1 MERDGETKNPL
12 HTDLH
17 RVLTLSHA
25 VAIYVSSL
33 LGSGI
38 FVIPGLAARIAGPA
52 SIISWILLSLASY
65 PFAYTFA
72 KLSARNPESGGIYA
86 FAREGLGRGASAA
99 TAWLFL
105 AWAVLGAPAATVAAA
120 SYLTFVLPLNRSDV
134 FLVAA
139 AILIGAFGVNYLGI
153 RFTGRVQV
161 ATVVA
166 ILAAFVTFGT
176 VNAYVAG
183 MARVYYAAAR
193 DGVFP
198 EALGKV
204 DPKTGAPRRSLVF
217 LIVMVLLSLAAFYFL
232 NVEFVSAFLM
242 ASGAAILTYVIGSV
256 AGIRLLRE
264 RGMRRILPWIS
275 LVVSVALLPFILT
288 ALLLSFLLGGG
299 DVGSRG
305 NFVMAAAGEVRVEG
319 GLRMFDRLQ
328 AGGLHRHGIGDE
340 EVAVRVLVDQL
351 PVLGVQGLRGHFDVV
366 QAQAEGEH
374 ELPQGGRPYA
384 PAAQGLQGP
393 RPRVVDP
400 GQVAR
405 GDLLPISG
413 LRQFQVLESQDA
425 EVDELRSSP
434 DPEDVPDPRLH
445 LVLHYEVLPAEDVR
459 HAEQGIIDG
468 PGELQHRPHSVAV
481 ADARMV
487 PLCDPE
493 QYAIPEGRVR
503 VRHVCLEADDGLPLG
518 VFAGEHR
525 LPHRDRLVHALDAVD
540 AGFHRLAVLAE
551 RLRVALA
558 DVGLARREELL
569 RPLVVQGDAV
579 ALVEDLVE
587 LDAGPVQTF
596 PDLVERLGE
605 EGLVFR
611 SDRVVEDEEELA
623 VVLLRVRVIQ
633 DERPRVPNVEGAAR
647 VRREAKDDLA
657 VDGVRERREFLRAH
671 PGRRPFEE
679 FRSDRGQ
686 FRPLRLGR
694 EAVHVRDDALHMVR
708 DFLCASTQARVL
720 CEHPSKD
727 RLGVRFPSMKN
738 GILQDELSGGF
749 EAHERPNRSRV

>member
-1 MERDGETKNPL
+1 MERDSETKNPP

-17 RVLTLSHA
+17 RVLTLRHA

-161 ATVVA
+161 ATVGAILAALAIAVVASAPRISPANYTPILPNGLASIGTAAALIMWSYLGYENTSNVAEEFRNPERDFHRSVVISVILISALYLAVAVVTVGTGAYTVGGGVTPFAAMMSGAFGSYGGMFVA
-166 ILAAFVTFGT
+166 ILAVFVTFGT

-232 NVEFVSAFLM
+232 NVEFVLAFLM

-275 LVVSVALLPFILT
+275 LVVSVVLLPFIGT
-288 ALLLSFLLGGG
+288 LL
-299 DVGSRG
+299 
-305 NFVMAAAGEVRVEG
+305 
-319 GLRMFDRLQ
+319 
-328 AGGLHRHGIGDE
+328 
-340 EVAVRVLVDQL
+340 AV
-351 PVLGVQGLRGHFDVV
+351 
-366 QAQAEGEH
+366 
-374 ELPQGGRPYA
+374 
-384 PAAQGLQGP
+384 
-393 RPRVVDP
+393 
-400 GQVAR
+400 
-405 GDLLPISG
+405 
-413 LRQFQVLESQDA
+413 
-425 EVDELRSSP
+425 
-434 DPEDVPDPRLH
+434 
-445 LVLHYEVLPAEDVR
+445 
-459 HAEQGIIDG
+459 
-468 PGELQHRPHSVAV
+468 SVA
-481 ADARMV
+481 
-487 PLCDPE
+487 
-493 QYAIPEGRVR
+493 IG
-503 VRHVCLEADDGLPLG
+503 G
-518 VFAGEHR
+518 
-525 LPHRDRLVHALDAVD
+525 
-540 AGFHRLAVLAE
+540 
-551 RLRVALA
+551 
-558 DVGLARREELL
+558 VGLLTSWGLL
-569 RPLVVQGDAV
+569 RRRKTVN
-579 ALVEDLVE
+579 
-587 LDAGPVQTF
+587 AG
-596 PDLVERLGE
+596 
-605 EGLVFR
+605 
-611 SDRVVEDEEELA
+611 
-623 VVLLRVRVIQ
+623 I
-633 DERPRVPNVEGAAR
+633 
-647 VRREAKDDLA
+647 
-657 VDGVRERREFLRAH
+657 
-671 PGRRPFEE
+671 
-679 FRSDRGQ
+679 
-686 FRPLRLGR
+686 
-694 EAVHVRDDALHMVR
+694 
-708 DFLCASTQARVL
+708 
-720 CEHPSKD
+720 
-727 RLGVRFPSMKN
+727 
-738 GILQDELSGGF
+738 
-749 EAHERPNRSRV
+749 